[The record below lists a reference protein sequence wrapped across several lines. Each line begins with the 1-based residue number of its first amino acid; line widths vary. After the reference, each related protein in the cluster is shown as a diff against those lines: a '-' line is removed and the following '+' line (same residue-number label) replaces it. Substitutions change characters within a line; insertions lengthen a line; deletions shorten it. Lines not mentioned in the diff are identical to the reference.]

1 MEHNQ
6 TQEQLKNSTLILV
19 LGILSIVTCC
29 CYGVIGIVLGIIT
42 IVLAQKATAIYAANP
57 DMYTGFQNVKIG
69 KILAIIGLVL
79 SVLYLLATIW
89 AVMTFGWEAMQ
100 DQELMQEKMQEMMGQ

>member
-29 CYGVIGIVLGIIT
+29 CYGVVGIILGIVT
-42 IVLAQKATAIYAANP
+42 IVLAQKATAIYAASP
-57 DMYTGFQNVKIG
+57 EMYTGFQNVKIG

-79 SVLYLLATIW
+79 SVLYVLATIW
-89 AVMTFGWEAMQ
+89 AVMIFGWEAIN
-100 DQELMQEKMQEMMGQ
+100 DQELMQEKVQEMMNQ